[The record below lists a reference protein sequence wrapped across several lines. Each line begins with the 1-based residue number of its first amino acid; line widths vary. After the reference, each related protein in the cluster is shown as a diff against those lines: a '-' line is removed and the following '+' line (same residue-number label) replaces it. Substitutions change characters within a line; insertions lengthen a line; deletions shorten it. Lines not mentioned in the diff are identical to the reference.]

1 MHCALKMG
9 KKLMEEEKR
18 VNEEEADRLLK
29 ESHEPD
35 YTKRPDEEELLA
47 LEKQKREL
55 VESKHR
61 ICTLELELQDAQ
73 RKMHE
78 IEMNS
83 ASLETK
89 YQMFLFHQAEEYKNL
104 RSAQHGA
111 KEEVV
116 RMQMEWKCQLS
127 SLEKE
132 LQAMARAAS
141 GYHKVL
147 AENRALYNEVQDLK
161 GVSTCQDLVQ
171 GVLRLVSIQTFHTNL
186 QDNMSVRIALL

>member
-35 YTKRPDEEELLA
+35 CMMRPDEEELLA

-61 ICTLELELQDAQ
+61 ICTLELQLQDAQ

-89 YQMFLFHQAEEYKNL
+89 YQMFLFHQAEEYKVVVLNPG
-104 RSAQHGA
+104 SATTA
-111 KEEVV
+111 
-116 RMQMEWKCQLS
+116 
-127 SLEKE
+127 
-132 LQAMARAAS
+132 
-141 GYHKVL
+141 
-147 AENRALYNEVQDLK
+147 DL
-161 GVSTCQDLVQ
+161 
-171 GVLRLVSIQTFHTNL
+171 H
-186 QDNMSVRIALL
+186 